1 MARSQPLPLSVW
13 PTAQQPAPRQRA
25 GRYLAASTAH
35 PAKMLPAIARTA
47 IARYTRPGELV
58 CDPMCGIGTT
68 LVEAAHLGR
77 HAVGVEYEPRWAQVA
92 RANLAYATTQ
102 GAVGA
107 GTVICGDARHLL
119 DLAPDHVRGRVAL
132 VLTSPP
138 YGNSVHGQV
147 NARPS
152 QGVVKYDNRYAQ
164 PGTRGNLARAN
175 EQVLLGAMEQILAA
189 CRALLRPGGIVVLT
203 ARPWRRRGL
212 LVDFPGALVRAG
224 ERAGLTCFERHA
236 ALLVGLAGD
245 RLVGRPSF
253 FQLDRVRKAR
263 AQGVPLRLI
272 AHEDVLVFRAPEGPQ
287 GSETLKGA
295 QQPPTCWS
303 QPPSL
308 AGSHQPFADR
318 HSTSGQ
324 PR

>member
-1 MARSQPLPLSVW
+1 MAGSQQLPLSVW

-25 GRYLAASTAH
+25 GHYLQASTAH
-35 PAKMLPAIARTA
+35 PAKMLPAIAQTA
-47 IARYTRPGELV
+47 ISRYTQPGELV
-58 CDPMCGIGTT
+58 LDPMCGIGTT
-68 LVEAAHLGR
+68 LIEAAWLCR
-77 HAVGVEYEPRWAQVA
+77 QALGVEYEQRWAVVA
-92 RANLAYATTQ
+92 RANLVHAITQ
-102 GAVGA
+102 GATGT

-119 DLAPDHVRGRVAL
+119 DLAPDDARGRVAL

-164 PGTRGNLARAN
+164 PGARGNLARAN
-175 EQVLLGAMEQILAA
+175 ERVLLGAIEQILAA
-189 CRALLRPGGIVVLT
+189 CRVLLRPGGIVVLT

-236 ALLVGLAGD
+236 ALLVGLADD
-245 RLVGRPSF
+245 RLIGRPSF

-263 AQGVPLRLI
+263 AAGLPLRVI
-272 AHEDVLVFRAPEGPQ
+272 AHEDVLVFRAPENPQ
-287 GSETLKGA
+287 GSETLKSP
-295 QQPPTCWS
+295 QQLPTCS
-303 QPPSL
+303 LQPLSL
-308 AGSHQPFADR
+308 AGSQPPLPDGPT
-318 HSTSGQ
+318 TSRR

>member
-25 GRYLAASTAH
+25 GRYLQASTAH
-35 PAKMLPAIARTA
+35 PAKMLPAIAQTA
-47 IARYTRPGELV
+47 IDRYTKPGELV

-68 LVEAAHLGR
+68 LVEATHLGR
-77 HAVGVEYEPRWAQVA
+77 QALGVEYEPRWADVA
-92 RANLAYATTQ
+92 RANLAHATTQ
-102 GAVGA
+102 GATGT
-107 GTVICGDARHLL
+107 GTVLTRDARHLL
-119 DLAPDHVRGRVAL
+119 DLVPDHVRGRVSL

-152 QGVVKYDNRYAQ
+152 QGVVKYDNHYAQ
-164 PGTRGNLARAN
+164 PGTPGNGNLARAN
-175 EQVLLGAMEQILAA
+175 EQALLGAMEQILAA
-189 CRALLRPGGIVVLT
+189 CRVLLRPGGIVVLT

-224 ERAGLTCFERHA
+224 ERAGLVCFERHA

-263 AQGVPLRLI
+263 AAGLPLRVI
-272 AHEDVLVFRAPEGPQ
+272 AHEDVLVFRAPL
-287 GSETLKGA
+287 S
-295 QQPPTCWS
+295 
-303 QPPSL
+303 PSV
-308 AGSHQPFADR
+308 GQ
-318 HSTSGQ
+318 HS
-324 PR
+324 